1 MNAEGPRLSRQWLGV
16 FLTVTPHGLPIGWIV
31 AANVLVVL
39 SLVLQHGFNL
49 PAAVDLSLAWL
60 DVLLAGCFLADLLLA
75 LPKGKSW
82 RAVVDLR
89 RADYWVAALFVV
101 LLLTSWWLPPDALQ
115 GVLQLLHLR
124 SRALL
129 ADHLLQLFLLF
140 FVCVQLL
147 RFLQRLFGQGIR
159 PEWILA
165 GSLGLLILVAAAL
178 LLLPNASADP
188 ANRISL
194 VDAVFTATSAAC
206 VTGLVV
212 RDTGAD
218 FSSFG
223 QMILLATFQV
233 GGLGIITFVALLSVF
248 STRTLRVPQMVAFRQ
263 LIQAPSMSE
272 LKRQLVGIALATA
285 FIEVAGAALLWL
297 SAPDQTE
304 PLARLRW
311 AVFHAVSAFCNA
323 GFALQSDSLTA
334 YAAQPFVMLTIMA
347 LVVLGG
353 LGFLVIPELVSFRL
367 TRLPLFRQFAWFR
380 RLHAGQAPT
389 RLSVQT
395 KVSLA
400 VTGALLLVGFVG
412 FWALEGG
419 HVLRGRPVG
428 ESFLVAAFQ
437 SVTPRTAGFNT
448 VPIDQLQDA
457 TLVLLM
463 MLMVVGASP
472 VSTGGGIKTVTF
484 GVLLLAIRA
493 MVMRRERAEAFGRT
507 LPTKVLLSALS
518 VFVIYVLAAGLGVFL
533 LAWFDPKMNLQDQV
547 FEVISAL
554 STVGLSTGITAD
566 LSAPSKLVLCA
577 LMFVGRV
584 GPISLALSVLQSRSS
599 TTYEFPEEEVVV
611 G

>member
-1 MNAEGPRLSRQWLGV
+1 MKAEGSRFSRQWLGV
-16 FLTVTPHGLPIGWIV
+16 LLTATPHGLPIAWIL
-31 AANVLVVL
+31 AADVLVVL
-39 SLVLQHGFNL
+39 SLVLQHGFDL
-49 PAAVDLSLAWL
+49 PAGVDLWLSWL
-60 DVLLAGCFLADLLLA
+60 DALLAGCFLTDLLLA

-82 RAVVDLR
+82 RAVVELR
-89 RADYWVAALFVV
+89 RADYWGAALFLI
-101 LLLTSWWLPPDALQ
+101 LLLAAWWWPAETLGGL
-115 GVLQLLHLR
+115 LQLLHLR

-129 ADHLLQLFLLF
+129 AANLLQLFLLL
-140 FVCVQLL
+140 FVCLQLL

-159 PEWILA
+159 PEWLLA

-188 ANRISL
+188 ANRLSL
-194 VDAVFTATSAAC
+194 VDALFTATSAAC

-248 STRTLRVPQMVAFRQ
+248 STRALRVPQMVAFRQ

-272 LKRQLVGIALATA
+272 LKRQIVGIVLATA
-285 FIEVAGAALLWL
+285 FFEAAGAGLLWL
-297 SAPDQTE
+297 CAADQAE
-304 PLARLRW
+304 PLARIRW

-323 GFALQSDSLTA
+323 GFALQRDSLA
-334 YAAQPFVMLTIMA
+334 SYAAQPFVMFTIMA
-347 LVVLGG
+347 LVILGG

-367 TRLPLFRQFAWFR
+367 TRMPVFRQFALFR
-380 RLHAGQAPT
+380 RLHAGQTPS

-412 FWALEGG
+412 FWVLEGS
-419 HVLRGRPVG
+419 HVLRGRPAG
-428 ESFLVAAFQ
+428 ESVLIAAFQ

-463 MLMVVGASP
+463 MLMMVGASP

-518 VFVIYVLAAGLGVFL
+518 VFVIYVLAAGSGVFL
-533 LAWFDPKMNLQDQV
+533 LAWFDPRMNLQDQV

-554 STVGLSTGITAD
+554 STVGLSTGITAE
-566 LSAPSKLVLCA
+566 LSTPSKLVLCA